1 MPHHLSEHKLLSLK
15 GLLVFA
21 IVLTLLVSLGAG
33 AYRFAVETTARNRT
47 AVIHSGVLNALE
59 VFKSQPQ
66 NGDAYPQPARP
77 DETMVIDG
85 KTVRI
90 GGAMM
95 LYQLLTGD
103 GTSEIMPGGD
113 PAKVSNGRSDDD
125 DPARILVAELQKG
138 EMLVSEGRY
147 MLIDAHGHPLQYVPG
162 GKNETVSATFDLW
175 SYGGD
180 LATLGEYR
188 IEVRRDPA
196 ATAKWVKEF

>member
-1 MPHHLSEHKLLSLK
+1 MSLHLSAPKLLSPK
-15 GLLVFA
+15 GLLISA
-21 IVLTLLVSLGAG
+21 IVAVLLISLVSGAW
-33 AYRFAVETTARNRT
+33 RFAMQTAARNRT

-66 NGDAYPQPARP
+66 IGVYPEPAHPDA
-77 DETMVIDG
+77 TMVIDG

-95 LYQLLTGD
+95 LYQLISGD

-113 PAKVSNGRSDDD
+113 PAKVSNGRTDDD
-125 DPARILVAELQKG
+125 DPARILVADLPKNEV
-138 EMLVSEGRY
+138 LVSEGRY
-147 MLIDAHGHPLQYVPG
+147 LLIDARGHPLQYVPG
-162 GKNETVSATFDLW
+162 GKNETVGANFDLW

-180 LATLGEYR
+180 AATLGEHR
-188 IEVRRDPA
+188 IEIRRDPA